1 MDQSR
6 DRQILLRQED
16 QLQGISEWC
25 LPLLLASRLLP
36 KIDIYSEQ
44 MINNY
49 LRFLLHLIVL
59 RELELFELSIDDF
72 DAEVFLDK
80 FFFERDLLALVLLF
94 FVGSVCFWIKCFL
107 KNRYS
112 VWKIYFYLKFLF
124 GSDKVDVLGVILCE
138 VDGLDR
144 LDDLGNLKR
153 VSLYIN
159 SGCGDSHFQ
168 KNKN

>member
-16 QLQGISEWC
+16 QLRGISEWC

-36 KIDIYSEQ
+36 KVGIYSEQ
-44 MINNY
+44 IDQHLPEILAPSDCLERTWAFWTFHWRFRRRNLPRQAL
-49 LRFLLHLIVL
+49 LRARSSRFDSPLLRQKCLLLNQVL
-59 RELELFELSIDDF
+59 P
-72 DAEVFLDK
+72 
-80 FFFERDLLALVLLF
+80 
-94 FVGSVCFWIKCFL
+94 

-112 VWKIYFYLKFLF
+112 VSKIYFYLKFLF